1 MRFEVDSDQVEQAG
15 AAVAGSVATVR
26 TEVGALM
33 RNLDALQAT
42 WHGPAAAAFGGT
54 VTQWRGAQAQVE
66 GALDSIQAA
75 LTAAARTYAEAEAAA
90 TRMFA

>member
-1 MRFEVDSDQVEQAG
+1 MRFEVDSDQVEQAS
-15 AAVAGSVATVR
+15 AAVAGSVALVR

-42 WHGPAAAAFGGT
+42 WQGPAAAAFSGT
-54 VTQWRGAQAQVE
+54 VAQWRGAQAQVE
-66 GALDSIQAA
+66 GALDTIQTA
-75 LTAAARTYAEAEAAA
+75 LAAAARTYAEAEAAA